1 MKRLLI
7 GILMVGLMFCFVGC
21 GDDIKIEFRD
31 GQKIFQEALENE
43 KEQEA
48 VERYEKELEEKTD
61 HLCS

>member
-1 MKRLLI
+1 
-7 GILMVGLMFCFVGC
+7 MVGLMFCFVGC